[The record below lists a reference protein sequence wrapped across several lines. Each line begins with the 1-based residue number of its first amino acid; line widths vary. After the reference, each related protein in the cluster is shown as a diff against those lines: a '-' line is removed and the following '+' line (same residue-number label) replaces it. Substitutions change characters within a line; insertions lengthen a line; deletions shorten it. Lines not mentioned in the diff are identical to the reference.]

1 MQNVQGKF
9 WAVWKDHGG
18 AAPQKRHETK
28 ESAIEE
34 ANRLARQE
42 RADYYVLEVIG
53 IVDQPVIPLAY
64 RDL

>member
-34 ANRLARQE
+34 ANRLARST
-42 RADYYVLEVIG
+42 ALVM
-53 IVDQPVIPLAY
+53 
-64 RDL
+64 